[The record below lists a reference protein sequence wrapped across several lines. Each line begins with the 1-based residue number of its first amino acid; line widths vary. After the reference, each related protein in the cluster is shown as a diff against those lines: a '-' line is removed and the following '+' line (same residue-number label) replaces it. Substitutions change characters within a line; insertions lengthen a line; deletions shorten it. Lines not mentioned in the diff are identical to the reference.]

1 MDFFEDYPRL
11 ESAQQER
18 FQRVVTR
25 LLAGEVLTPGSPL
38 QPDPDWRFAERF
50 RELIDSYL
58 RIGGW
63 GFDLDPTLR
72 LARAVH
78 ETGAQRVRFSKLE
91 SLVLCMLRLH
101 YHEQM
106 RLAAEHDRCDITVGL
121 LRERLVHAGK
131 PIAQLSARALG
142 HALRKLARHSLVRIA
157 RGFDA
162 EDNAVIEVAP
172 LVEKVLPPDRIQEIA
187 ERIKAYV
194 SARTPVAE
202 HETETDPDVDAL
214 ADEAGPGTSS

>member
-1 MDFFEDYPRL
+1 VDFFDEYPKL

-50 RELIDSYL
+50 RDLLDGYL
-58 RIGGW
+58 RVGGW
-63 GFDLDPTLR
+63 RFDLDPALR

-106 RLAAEHDRCDITVGL
+106 RLAAEEDRCDITVGL
-121 LRERLVHAGK
+121 LRERLVHAGR
-131 PIAQLSARALG
+131 PIAQLSARALD
-142 HALRKLARHSLVRIA
+142 HALRKLARHSLVRID

-162 EDNAVIEVAP
+162 DDEAIVEVRP
-172 LVEKVLPPDRIQEIA
+172 LIEKVLPDDRIQEIA

-194 SARTPVAE
+194 SARGVADVPVVAE
-202 HETETDPDVDAL
+202 EETPE
-214 ADEAGPGTSS
+214 

>member
-11 ESAQQER
+11 ESAQRER

-50 RELIDSYL
+50 RDLIDSYL

-63 GFDLDPTLR
+63 GFDFDPTLR
-72 LARAVH
+72 LGRAVH

-106 RLAAEHDRCDITVGL
+106 RLAAEEDRCDITVGL

-131 PIAQLSARALG
+131 PIAQLGARALG
-142 HALRKLARHSLVRIA
+142 HAVRRLARHSIVHIA

-162 EDNAVIEVAP
+162 EDDAVIEVTP
-172 LVEKVLPPDRIQEIA
+172 LVEKVLPDDRIQEIA
-187 ERIKAYV
+187 QRIKAYV
-194 SARTPVAE
+194 SARPRVAE
-202 HETETDPDVDAL
+202 PEAESESDLDAL
-214 ADEAGPGTSS
+214 LDEPQRDTSS

>member
-1 MDFFEDYPRL
+1 MDFFDEYPKL

-50 RELIDSYL
+50 RDLLDGYL
-58 RIGGW
+58 RVGGW
-63 GFDLDPTLR
+63 RFDLDPALR

-106 RLAAEHDRCDITVGL
+106 RLAAEEDRCDITVGL
-121 LRERLVHAGK
+121 LRERLVHAGR
-131 PIAQLSARALG
+131 PIAQLSARALD
-142 HALRKLARHSLVRIA
+142 HALRKLARHSLVRID

-162 EDNAVIEVAP
+162 DDEAVVEVRP
-172 LVEKVLPPDRIQEIA
+172 LIEKVLPDDRIQEIA
-187 ERIKAYV
+187 QRIKAYV
-194 SARTPVAE
+194 SARAVADLPVVAE
-202 HETETDPDVDAL
+202 
-214 ADEAGPGTSS
+214 DEAPE